1 MKINVE
7 DTCLECDAP
16 ITWGKPL
23 ATGNG
28 NVFETFQIDNIKVNG
43 RSFEGGH
50 AYAYGK
56 NDKVFATV
64 CRTCVVHFEMTRG
77 L

>member
-1 MKINVE
+1 MKIKVE
-7 DTCLECDAP
+7 DTCVECDSP

-28 NVFETFQIDNIKVNG
+28 NVHETFEMDGVKVIG

-50 AYAYGK
+50 AYSFHK

-64 CRTCVVHFEMTRG
+64 CRGCIVHFEMIKSI
-77 L
+77 